1 MRPLLPA
8 LFFATIA
15 LGSATDT
22 MACREIMPRPDD
34 LAQMAFTTATVTHA
48 ERVDA
53 PGWNKWRVV
62 AKTTPNVGGAAG
74 QSTFDFTTTMSSA
87 GCGQT
92 PLPPEGERW
101 VLYLDRADPT
111 KVLDAFPLAYVKA
124 YDARL
129 ADVR

>member
-1 MRPLLPA
+1 MRLLLPA
-8 LFFATIA
+8 LFVATLV
-15 LGSATDT
+15 LGSATDA
-22 MACREIMPRPDD
+22 MACRMRMPRPDN

-48 ERVDA
+48 ERVEA
-53 PGWNKWRVV
+53 PGWNTWRVI
-62 AKTTPNVGGAAG
+62 AETTSNVGGSAG
-74 QSTFDFTTTMSSA
+74 RSTFDFTTTMSSD

-101 VLYLDRADPT
+101 VLYLDRGDPT

-124 YDARL
+124 YDVRL